1 MTSSFCTDEGIESA
15 AGGFCPLVVWAIPAV
30 WQGGPQPQALYPP
43 LSKPS
48 ISLFGVFLSLGSVHL
63 DIWKPVTCRVFKLL
77 FFFLNEKDESLRYCK
92 EEDSLLGIASNSFL
106 WGRPA
111 VEAEWGGFTEVVTRS
126 GFGPNIVEKCSE
138 ETQST

>member
-1 MTSSFCTDEGIESA
+1 MLLGDSA
-15 AGGFCPLVVWAIPAV
+15 LWLSGPFLQCGKGGLSPKPFTHLSRNHRFLYLEYFFLWALCI
-30 WQGGPQPQALYPP
+30 WIYG
-43 LSKPS
+43 
-48 ISLFGVFLSLGSVHL
+48 SLLHAEFLSYFL
-63 DIWKPVTCRVFKLL
+63 
-77 FFFLNEKDESLRYCK
+77 FLNEKDESLRYCK